1 MLAEKVDL
9 LKWLTA
15 LLEDFCHFKE
25 LQSIKKKSRAVPI
38 HAEKINLGSTTQY
51 LFSIKTNIKGY
62 CTNTLFCN

>member
-38 HAEKINLGSTTQY
+38 HAEKINLGSTT
-51 LFSIKTNIKGY
+51 
-62 CTNTLFCN
+62 

>member
-25 LQSIKKKSRAVPI
+25 LQSIKKGRAVPI
-38 HAEKINLGSTTQY
+38 HAEKINLGSTT
-51 LFSIKTNIKGY
+51 
-62 CTNTLFCN
+62 